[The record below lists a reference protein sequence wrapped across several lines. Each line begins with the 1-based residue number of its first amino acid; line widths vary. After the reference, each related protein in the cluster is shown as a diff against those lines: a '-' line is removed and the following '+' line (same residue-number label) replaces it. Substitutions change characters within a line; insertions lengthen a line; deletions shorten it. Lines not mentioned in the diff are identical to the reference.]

1 MLWGGDVSL
10 DNLSA
15 WVVEG
20 LTPLVV
26 RGSSRSM
33 WEPNWPGWL
42 LTASAL
48 READMISG
56 YD

>member
-1 MLWGGDVSL
+1 MCTERGELRGRI
-10 DNLSA
+10 
-15 WVVEG
+15 

-33 WEPNWPGWL
+33 CERNSPGWL

-48 READMISG
+48 RDADIVAV
-56 YD
+56 DIW